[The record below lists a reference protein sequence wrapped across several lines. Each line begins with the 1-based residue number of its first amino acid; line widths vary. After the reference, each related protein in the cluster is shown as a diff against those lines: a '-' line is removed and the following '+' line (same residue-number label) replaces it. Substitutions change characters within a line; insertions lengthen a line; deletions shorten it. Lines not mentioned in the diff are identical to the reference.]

1 MNQSL
6 FIIPFYNEEKRIP
19 HSEFIDGFARYHDI
33 DFLLVNDGSVDKTQE
48 ILNDFASKFANVSV
62 LNLEKNSGK
71 AEAIRK
77 AILQSRDLNY
87 SSFGYLDADLSTP
100 ISEII
105 RLLEFSKANPNLQIV
120 MGTRIKLLGN
130 SVVRSSKRHYFGR
143 IFATIISNFILE
155 TAVYDTQCGAKI
167 IKSEVAVSLFEKE
180 FRTKWLFDVEMLL
193 RLKKRAGKLEGIV
206 AEIPLTTWIE
216 KGNTKIKLKEFI
228 SFPVQLIMIYFRD
241 AE

>member
-77 AILQSRDLNY
+77 AI
-87 SSFGYLDADLSTP
+87 
-100 ISEII
+100 
-105 RLLEFSKANPNLQIV
+105 LEFSKANPNLQIV